1 MTVTVTAPAKL
12 NLTLDICGRREDGYH
27 ELYTIMQTVDLADT
41 VTLTAGKTAGIRLL
55 LSDRRLPNDER
66 NTAYKAAA
74 LFLEAIHMP
83 EWGVHIAVQKRI
95 PMQAGMAG
103 GSADAAAVL
112 VGMNALTGANM
123 TMDELCALGA
133 RVGADV
139 PFCVRGG
146 TAVATGTGTTLRPI
160 APMPDCTV
168 LIAKPAV
175 GVSTAMAYENVDKA
189 PVLHRPDNE
198 AMERAIAEGR
208 LADMGALLC
217 NVFEEAMA
225 LPEVAAIRDVMRQ
238 SPAVGSAM
246 TGSGSAV
253 FALFEK
259 KADAQ
264 ICAEQLRPLARRVV
278 CCRPCEGGAVIV
290 K

>member
-12 NLTLDICGRREDGYH
+12 NLTLDIRGRRPDGYH
-27 ELYTIMQTVDLADT
+27 ELHTIMQAVDLADT

-74 LFLEAIHMP
+74 MFLDAIKMP

-112 VGMNALTGANM
+112 VGMNVLTGANM
-123 TMDELCALGA
+123 TTEELCALGA

-139 PFCVRGG
+139 PFCILGG

-160 APMPDCTV
+160 APLPDCTV

-175 GVSTAMAYENVDKA
+175 GVSTAMAYEHVDEA
-189 PVLHRPDNE
+189 PVLHHPDSD
-198 AMERAIAEGR
+198 AMERAIAEGQ
-208 LADMGALLC
+208 LAAVGSLLC

-225 LPEVAAIRDVMRQ
+225 LPEVVAIRDVMRQ
-238 SPAVGSAM
+238 SSAFGSAM

-253 FALFEK
+253 FALFGE
-259 KADAQ
+259 KADADA
-264 ICAEQLRPLARRVV
+264 CAERLRPLAQRIT
-278 CCRPCEGGAVIV
+278 CCRPCKGGAQII